1 MRKLD
6 FTVFLNTGTS
16 FIMEPVY
23 DSEGKIDY
31 EALEAKYTDQIKEKF
46 IYLLQSKE
54 CQIDFEICD
63 PIEIDD

>member
-23 DSEGKIDY
+23 DSEGEINY
-31 EALEAKYTDQIKEKF
+31 EALEAKYIDQIKKSLY
-46 IYLLQSKE
+46 IYYKVKNARLILR
-54 CQIDFEICD
+54 FVTL
-63 PIEIDD
+63 